1 MRHLRDWEN
10 QHVTQ
15 RNRYPMH
22 SPYGAYETVE
32 QALTCDRSISKYV
45 QNLNGMWKFHM
56 YDRPEQ
62 VEEGFSQVAFD
73 ASGWEEIPVPSNWE
87 LLGYGKPVYTN
98 IVYPFETKG
107 AGSEFEMEIA
117 KDEYVLNAP
126 FVPGENLT
134 GCYRREFEVPEYF
147 EGRDIFIDFG
157 GVESCFYLWINGEL
171 VGYSQDSKVNAEF
184 DITDYVK
191 AGTNL
196 LAVQV
201 MRVCDGTYLEDQDYW
216 HLSGIYR
223 DVRIYAKAK
232 QRILDYKV
240 ETLFN
245 DNDFSKAV
253 LSVMVLPNNQVPLY
267 GEHHVEMTLYDIEGE
282 TVAEFSTIPF
292 VDCTAYLDPRYMAKP
307 SVEIQNP
314 HLWSSEDPYLYTLIL
329 EMKDS
334 QGNTTDIESCRVGF
348 RQVRIN
354 ERGVL
359 LLNGRRLII
368 RGVDRHE
375 FCPEGGRYV
384 TKEYMRKEIACM
396 KRLNFN
402 AVRTSHYPN
411 CVDWYDLCDE
421 LGIYLVDETNLETHG
436 YGGQL
441 SSDPEW
447 THAYVE
453 RASRMVL
460 RDKNHP
466 SVILWSLGNESGA
479 GMNHA
484 AMYGWIKEYDKTR
497 YVQYE
502 SNNPGSNITDVLV
515 PMYPQ
520 RSWVEDVM
528 ADDSDLR
535 PFIMCEYAY
544 AKSNSNGNFKE
555 FWDLVKKYPR
565 CQGGFIWDF
574 ADKALVQETA
584 DNKKKYVYGGAFDE
598 PILDRVPDMCLNGV
612 VFADLICK
620 PGAYEIKN
628 VQAPVEITET
638 PGALFEEAALSL
650 KNLYHTL
657 DLSHLQLVW
666 ELVCNGEIM
675 QRGKVEELATLPG
688 ESYELKVSYDRN
700 LVSGECYLNLY
711 VQLKKATFYAEE
723 GYEIYRKQVKLGR
736 EIYRQDVCEVADK
749 PLTCIEQP
757 VCETGKTN
765 SCADQNT
772 PDRMTDGSCYVI
784 TCEGMEVIYDKT
796 AGEFTKVSY
805 QNRDFFTGGREEFY
819 RAPTGIDEGQH
830 EPDDTV
836 HYVAHWHKAG
846 IDRLHKR
853 VIKVSCYTAE
863 RLVIIKEKAEFAVNS
878 TDREKNIE
886 DIREAGVCQN
896 VPAILTETTYF
907 IGSRGIDMEKT
918 VINQSGTDT
927 LPRIGQRFAL
937 PETFQKVKWYGRGPY
952 ENYADRK
959 SAAFMGTYE
968 SKVEDMHVPYIKPC
982 ECGGREDV
990 RYLVISDGTHKLTVT
1005 AGADFHFSV
1014 LPYSLEQYAKAD
1026 YQDELGEKGTY
1037 LHLDAW
1043 HTGVGGDTGWR
1054 KTIHPEYFVGDGIY
1068 TYKFSLRME

>member
-1 MRHLRDWEN
+1 MRLTRDWEN
-10 QHVTQ
+10 PHVTQ
-15 RNRYPMH
+15 KNRYPMH

-45 QNLNGMWKFHM
+45 QSLNGMWKFHM

-62 VEEGFSQVAFD
+62 VEEGFPQQAFD
-73 ASGWEEIPVPSNWE
+73 VSGWEEIPVPSNWE

-107 AGSEFEMEIA
+107 AGSEFEVEIA

-126 FVPGENLT
+126 FVPKENLT

-147 EGRDIFIDFG
+147 AGRDIFIDFG
-157 GVESCFYLWINGEL
+157 GVESCFYLWINGEM

-191 AGTNL
+191 PGRNL

-240 ETLFN
+240 ETLFEK
-245 DNDFSKAV
+245 DDFSKAT
-253 LSVMVLPNNQVPLY
+253 LAVMVHPNNQVPLY
-267 GEHHVEMTLYDIEGE
+267 GEHHVEMTLYDAEGNKA
-282 TVAEFSTIPF
+282 AEMSTIPF

-307 SVEIQNP
+307 SVEVLKP
-314 HLWSSEDPYLYTLIL
+314 HLWSSEDPYLYTLVL

-348 RQVRIN
+348 RQVKIN

-359 LLNGRRLII
+359 LLNGRRLVI

-375 FCPEGGRYV
+375 FCPEGGRHV

-396 KRLNFN
+396 KQLNFN
-402 AVRTSHYPN
+402 AVRTSHYPDS
-411 CVDWYDLCDE
+411 VDWYDLCDE

-466 SVILWSLGNESGA
+466 SVVLWSLGNESGA

-502 SNNPGSNITDVLV
+502 SNNPGKNITDIIT

-520 RSWVEDVM
+520 RAWVEEVM

-544 AKSNSNGNFKE
+544 AKSNSNGNFGD

-574 ADKALVQETA
+574 ADKALVQKTA
-584 DNKKKYVYGGAFDE
+584 DGEKKYVYGGAFGE

-612 VFADLICK
+612 VFADLTWK

-628 VQAPVEITET
+628 VQAPVEITAV
-638 PGALFEEAALSL
+638 PGALFEEETLSIQ
-650 KNLYHTL
+650 NLYHTL

-666 ELVCNGEIM
+666 ELICNGESVQKGII
-675 QRGKVEELATLPG
+675 EELEAQPG
-688 ESYELKVSYDRN
+688 ESFVLPVPYDRAK
-700 LVSGECYLNLY
+700 VSGECYLNLY
-711 VQLKKATFYAEE
+711 VQLKKDTFYAEA
-723 GYEIYRKQVKLGR
+723 GYEIYRRQIKLSR
-736 EIYRQDVCEVADK
+736 ELYRLAVCEAAEK
-749 PLTCIEQP
+749 QITCEEMAEQITQSSKGE
-757 VCETGKTN
+757 ET
-765 SCADQNT
+765 A
-772 PDRMTDGSCYVI
+772 GSRTALAGCYVI
-784 TCEGMEVIYDKT
+784 TGEGMEVVYDKA
-796 AGEFTKVSY
+796 AGEFTKVCY
-805 QNRDFFTGGREEFY
+805 QDAVFFAGGGEEFY

-830 EPDDTV
+830 EPDDTA
-836 HYVAHWHKAG
+836 HYVAHWQKAG
-846 IDRLHKR
+846 LDRLQKK
-853 VIKVSCYTAE
+853 VTAVSCFQAE
-863 RLVIIKEKAEFAVNS
+863 QMVIIKEKAVFEAEKEADHA
-878 TDREKNIE
+878 TRENCGAE
-886 DIREAGVCQN
+886 VHSP
-896 VPAILTETTYF
+896 VILTETTYY
-907 IGSRGIDMEKT
+907 IGSRGIDVEKT
-918 VINQSGTDT
+918 VINQSGADT
-927 LPRIGQRFAL
+927 LPRIGQSFVL
-937 PETFQKVKWYGRGPY
+937 PESFQCAAWYGRGPH
-952 ENYADRK
+952 ENYVDRK
-959 SAAFMGTYE
+959 SAAFVGAYE
-968 SKVEDMHVPYIKPC
+968 SKVEDMHVPYVKPC

-990 RYLVISDGTHKLTVT
+990 RYLVLTDGSHKLTIT
-1005 AGADFHFSV
+1005 GGADFHFSV
-1014 LPYSLEQYAKAD
+1014 LPYSLEQYMTAD
-1026 YQDELGEKGTY
+1026 YQDELGKKGTY

-1054 KTIHPEYFVGDGIY
+1054 KTIHPEFFVGDGIY
-1068 TYKFSLRME
+1068 TYKFSLRMD

>member
-1 MRHLRDWEN
+1 MKRLKDWEN
-10 QHVTQ
+10 QHITQ

-22 SPYGAYETVE
+22 SPYGAYESVE
-32 QALTCDRSISKYV
+32 QALTCDRNISKYV
-45 QNLNGMWKFHM
+45 QSLNGMWKFHM
-56 YDRPEQ
+56 YDMPEQ
-62 VEEGFSQVAFD
+62 VEEGFSGEDFD
-73 ASGWEEIPVPSNWE
+73 VSGWEEIPVPSNWE

-107 AGSEFEMEIA
+107 KGSEFEVEIA

-126 FVPGENLT
+126 FVPEENLT
-134 GCYRREFEVPEYF
+134 GCYRREFELPEYF
-147 EGRDIFIDFG
+147 GGRDIFIDFG
-157 GVESCFYLWINGEL
+157 GVESCFYLWINGEM
-171 VGYSQDSKVNAEF
+171 VGYSQDSKLNAEF

-191 AGTNL
+191 PGKNL
-196 LAVQV
+196 VAVQV

-232 QRILDYKV
+232 QRIFDYKV
-240 ETLFN
+240 ETLFKK
-245 DNDFSKAV
+245 DDYSKAT
-253 LSVMVLPNNQVPLY
+253 LSVMIHPNNQVPLY
-267 GEHHVEMTLYDIEGE
+267 GEHHVEMTLFDAEGNKA
-282 TVAEFSTIPF
+282 AELSTIPF

-307 SVEIQNP
+307 SVEVFNP
-314 HLWSSEDPYLYTLIL
+314 HLWSSEDPYLYTLVL
-329 EMKDS
+329 EMKDA

-348 RQVRIN
+348 RQIRIN

-359 LLNGRRLII
+359 LLNGRRLVI

-384 TKEYMRKEIACM
+384 TREYMRKEIACM
-396 KRLNFN
+396 KQLNFN
-402 AVRTSHYPN
+402 AVRTSHYPDS
-411 CVDWYDLCDE
+411 VDWYDLCDE

-502 SNNPGSNITDVLV
+502 SNNPGKNITDIIT

-520 RSWVEDVM
+520 RAWVEEVM

-544 AKSNSNGNFKE
+544 AKSNSNGNFGE
-555 FWDLVKKYPR
+555 FWELVKKYPR

-574 ADKALVQETA
+574 ADKALVQKTA
-584 DNKKKYVYGGAFDE
+584 EGKKKYVYGGAFGE

-612 VFADLICK
+612 VFADLTFK
-620 PGAYEIKN
+620 PAAYEIKN

-638 PGALFEEAALSL
+638 KDALFEEGALHIR
-650 KNLYHTL
+650 NLYHTL
-657 DLSHLQLVW
+657 DLSHLQIVW
-666 ELVCNGEIM
+666 EMISNGECM
-675 QRGKVEELATLPG
+675 QKGMLEELAAGPG
-688 ESYELKVSYDRN
+688 ESFELKLPYDRAKI
-700 LVSGECYLNLY
+700 SGECFLNLY
-711 VQLKKATFYAEE
+711 VQLKKDTFYAEA
-723 GYEIYRKQVKLGR
+723 GYEIYRKQIKLGR
-736 EIYRQDVCEVADK
+736 EIYRPATCEAAEKELSCLKK
-749 PLTCIEQP
+749 PESDSYTI
-757 VCETGKTN
+757 TG
-765 SCADQNT
+765 
-772 PDRMTDGSCYVI
+772 
-784 TCEGMEVIYDKT
+784 EGMEVVYDKSVG
-796 AGEFTKVSY
+796 AFSKIYY
-805 QNRDFFTGGREEFY
+805 QGANFLTGGMEEFY

-830 EPDDTV
+830 EPDDRL
-836 HYVAHWHKAG
+836 HYVAHWQKAG
-846 IDRLHKR
+846 LHRLQKK
-853 VIKVSCYTAE
+853 VVEVSCFETKQ
-863 RLVIIKEKAEFAVNS
+863 LVIIKERAEFLAGEPGVEENV
-878 TDREKNIE
+878 TNVEEK
-886 DIREAGVCQN
+886 GQN
-896 VPAILTETTYF
+896 RSDFEVLRKMDVPVIFTETTYY
-907 IGSRGIDMEKT
+907 IGSRGIDIEKT
-918 VINQSGTDT
+918 VINQSGADT
-927 LPRIGQRFAL
+927 LPRIGQSFVL
-937 PETFQKVKWYGRGPY
+937 PESFQIIEWYGRGPW
-952 ENYADRK
+952 ENYVDRK
-959 SAAFMGTYE
+959 SAAFVGKYE
-968 SKVEDMHVPYIKPC
+968 GKVEKMHEPYVKPC
-982 ECGGREDV
+982 ECGGREDA
-990 RYLVISDGTHKLTVT
+990 RYLVLTDGEHKLTVT
-1005 AGADFHFSV
+1005 AGRDFHFSV

-1026 YQDELGEKGTY
+1026 YQDELGERGTY

-1054 KTIHPEYFVGDGIY
+1054 RTIHPEYFIGDGIY
-1068 TYKFSLRME
+1068 TYKFLMRMDKV